1 MMPRSRDGVVDGRTP
16 APYPMGRLVRQALRG
31 VIRAACPL
39 DSGPKIPQIVDRVEL
54 QVRTLMQYMAPVTAW
69 GLCLVFLLVDWSQV
83 WRLKSL
89 RPLHSL
95 PRKAAVRAAKA
106 LSGMRSRAAHELM
119 LAVRGT
125 VVAAYYD
132 QPEVH
137 FALGYHPKPWIRNRL
152 ALRRRL
158 MAGKP
163 ATQDDLI
170 PFAPPVT
177 P

>member
-1 MMPRSRDGVVDGRTP
+1 MSPRTP
-16 APYPMGRLVRQALRG
+16 RPYPMGRLVRQALRG

-39 DSGPKIPQIVDRVEL
+39 ESGPKIPQVIDRVEL
-54 QVRTLMQYMAPVTAW
+54 QVRTLMQYMTPITAW
-69 GLCLVFLLVDWSQV
+69 GLCLVFLMVNWCQL
-83 WRLKSL
+83 WRGRGL

-95 PRKAAVRAAKA
+95 PRSAAVRAARS
-106 LSGMRSRAAHELM
+106 LSRIRWRAVQEMM
-119 LAVRGT
+119 LAVRAT

-137 FALGYHPKPWIRNRL
+137 FALGYHPKPWIRKRL

-158 MAGKP
+158 MAGKR
-163 ATQDDLI
+163 ATHADLI
-170 PFAPPVT
+170 PFSPPHT

>member
-1 MMPRSRDGVVDGRTP
+1 
-16 APYPMGRLVRQALRG
+16 MGRLVREALRG

-39 DSGPKIPQIVDRVEL
+39 ESGPKIPQIVDRVEL
-54 QVRTLMQYMAPVTAW
+54 QVRTLMQYMAPLTAL
-69 GLCLVFLLVDWSQV
+69 GLCLVFVLVDWSQV
-83 WRLKSL
+83 WRLKGL

-95 PRKAAVRAAKA
+95 PRKAAVRAARA
-106 LSGMRSRAAHELM
+106 LSRMRWRAVQELM
-119 LAVRGT
+119 LAVRAT
-125 VVAAYYD
+125 VLAAYYD

-137 FALGYHPKPWIRNRL
+137 FALGYHPKAWVRKRL

-163 ATQDDLI
+163 TTHADLI

>member
-1 MMPRSRDGVVDGRTP
+1 
-16 APYPMGRLVRQALRG
+16 MGRLVRQALRG

-39 DSGPKIPQIVDRVEL
+39 DSGPKIPAIVDRVEL

-69 GLCLVFLLVDWSQV
+69 GLCLVFLLVNWSQV
-83 WRLKSL
+83 WLLKGL

-95 PRKAAVRAAKA
+95 PRKAAVKAARTLSRVRFRAV
-106 LSGMRSRAAHELM
+106 RELM
-119 LAVRGT
+119 LAVRAT

-137 FALGYHPKPWIRNRL
+137 FALGYHPKPWIRKRL

-158 MAGKP
+158 LAGRHP
-163 ATQDDLI
+163 TRDDLI
-170 PFAPPVT
+170 PFAPPSADAHPVS